1 MRIKFFVFVFFLLPV
16 ICWSCDKD
24 PEIEQFIEIE
34 KETVSTEETD
44 GDPNEPSDDG
54 NDCPKISILNFLGDS
69 IIDFWKNI
77 EDYFPDYECHNY
89 GWSAKGIDTF
99 LGKVNKSI
107 LEGTECVVEIG
118 TNDMRKVINDGTIDS
133 YIEHYIDVLISL
145 KAKRIYLLS
154 LLPRNRAKDGGFDFN
169 GHYPEY
175 NKRIESRVA
184 ARMNNVVYI
193 PMYDLFL
200 KDGKINM
207 DYSFDGLH
215 PNAKGYEVMAKR
227 IREYLIKE

>member
-1 MRIKFFVFVFFLLPV
+1 MKRKKVFFFSFLLLPL

-24 PEIEQFIEIE
+24 PDIEPLIEIE
-34 KETVSTEETD
+34 KEAGRQESNDDTKD
-44 GDPNEPSDDG
+44 DPS
-54 NDCPKISILNFLGDS
+54 ISVLNFLGDS
-69 IIDFWKNI
+69 IIDFWDNI
-77 EDYFPDYECHNY
+77 DNYFPEYECHNY
-89 GWSAKGIDTF
+89 GWSAKGIDSF
-99 LGKVNKSI
+99 LGKVNIHI

-118 TNDMRKVINDGTIDS
+118 TNDMRTVINNGTIDS

-145 KAKRIYLLS
+145 KAKKIYLLS
-154 LLPRNRAKDGGFDFN
+154 LLPRNRAKDGGFDYN
-169 GHYPEY
+169 SHYPEY
-175 NKRIESRVA
+175 NKRIENRVA
-184 ARMNNVVYI
+184 TRMDNVVYI

>member
-1 MRIKFFVFVFFLLPV
+1 MRKKIFVFAFILLPI
-16 ICWSCDKD
+16 ICWSCEKKQ
-24 PEIEQFIEIE
+24 ETEQLIEIE
-34 KETVSTEETD
+34 KKTVSTEEPD
-44 GDPNEPSDDG
+44 SVMNEPSDDG
-54 NDCPKISILNFLGDS
+54 NDNPKISILNFLGDS

-77 EDYFPDYECHNY
+77 DDYFPDYECHNY

-99 LGKVNKSI
+99 LGKVNISI

-133 YIEHYIDVLISL
+133 YVEHYIDVLISL

-169 GHYPEY
+169 SYYPEY

-184 ARMNNVVYI
+184 DRMNNVVYI
-193 PMYDLFL
+193 PIYDLFL
-200 KDGKINM
+200 KNGKINM
-207 DYSFDGLH
+207 NYSYDGLH
-215 PNAKGYEVMAKR
+215 PNAKGYEIMARR
-227 IREYLIKE
+227 IREYLVKE

>member
-1 MRIKFFVFVFFLLPV
+1 MRIKLFVFAFFLLPV

-24 PEIEQFIEIE
+24 PEIEQFIEAE
-34 KETVSTEETD
+34 KESEQIESTYGT
-44 GDPNEPSDDG
+44 NDDSQ
-54 NDCPKISILNFLGDS
+54 ISILNFLGDS
-69 IIDFWKNI
+69 IIDYWDNVDAF
-77 EDYFPDYECHNY
+77 FPEYECHNY
-89 GWSAKGIDTF
+89 GWSAKGINTF
-99 LGKVNKSI
+99 LGKVNKSL

-133 YIEHYIDVLISL
+133 YVEHYIDVLISL

-169 GHYPEY
+169 SHYPEY
-175 NKRIESRVA
+175 NKRIENRVA
-184 ARMNNVVYI
+184 ARMDNVVYI

-227 IREYLIKE
+227 IREYLVK

>member
-1 MRIKFFVFVFFLLPV
+1 MRKKLFVFAFFLLPV
-16 ICWSCDKD
+16 LCWSCDKD
-24 PEIEQFIEIE
+24 PDIEQLIEVE
-34 KETVSTEETD
+34 KESEQIESTNGTND
-44 GDPNEPSDDG
+44 GSP
-54 NDCPKISILNFLGDS
+54 ISILNFLGDS
-69 IIDFWKNI
+69 IIDFWDNI
-77 EDYFPDYECHNY
+77 DDFFPEYECHNY
-89 GWSAKGIDTF
+89 GWSAKGINTF
-99 LGKVNKSI
+99 LGKVNIQK
-107 LEGTECVVEIG
+107 LEGTECIVEIG
-118 TNDMRKVINDGTIDS
+118 TNDMRSVIKSGTIDS

-154 LLPRNRAKDGGFDFN
+154 LLPRNRAKDGGFDYN
-169 GHYPEY
+169 SHYPEY
-175 NKRIESRVA
+175 NKRIENRVA
-184 ARMNNVVYI
+184 TRMDNVVYI

>member
-1 MRIKFFVFVFFLLPV
+1 MRKKLFVFVFFLLPA

-24 PEIEQFIEIE
+24 PDIEQLIDVE
-34 KETVSTEETD
+34 KETA
-44 GDPNEPSDDG
+44 PNNESDDDTNEATDDG
-54 NDCPKISILNFLGDS
+54 NNPTVHILNFLGDS
-69 IIDFWKNI
+69 IIDYWDNVD
-77 EDYFPDYECHNY
+77 DYFPEYECHNY
-89 GWSAKGIDTF
+89 GWSAKGINTF

-133 YIEHYIDVLISL
+133 YVEHYIDVLISL

-154 LLPRNRAKDGGFDFN
+154 LLPRNRAKDGGFDYN
-169 GHYPEY
+169 SHYPEY

-184 ARMNNVVYI
+184 ARMDNVVYI

-200 KDGKINM
+200 KNGKINM
-207 DYSFDGLH
+207 DYSYDGLH
-215 PNAKGYEVMAKR
+215 PNAKGYEIMAKR
-227 IREYLIKE
+227 IREFLIKE

>member
-1 MRIKFFVFVFFLLPV
+1 MNNV
-16 ICWSCDKD
+16 D
-24 PEIEQFIEIE
+24 
-34 KETVSTEETD
+34 
-44 GDPNEPSDDG
+44 
-54 NDCPKISILNFLGDS
+54 
-69 IIDFWKNI
+69 
-77 EDYFPDYECHNY
+77 DYFPEYECHNY
-89 GWSAKGIDTF
+89 GWAAKGINTF

-133 YIEHYIDVLISL
+133 YVEHYVDVLISL

-169 GHYPEY
+169 SHYPEY
-175 NKRIESRVA
+175 NKIIESRVT

-193 PMYDLFL
+193 PIYDLFL
-200 KDGKINM
+200 KNDKINM
-207 DYSFDGLH
+207 DYSYDGLH
-215 PNAKGYEVMAKR
+215 PNTKGYEIMAKR